1 MLFVCGKPSEQP
13 IIREMIE
20 RLIPVPIERI
30 QFARGF
36 KAGNWYPFS
45 DDGDSAIRD
54 AKTVT
59 CVGAALERA
68 MSESMVLN
76 WKLTNVPRASVRN
89 MWGVMPIRGAEFD
102 CTILGSDQD
111 ESAEVVINVTNRIG
125 RKMFDGVSCEPEPVY
140 RLMWVH
146 GGKDQTTVRIVFDRV
161 SQEIGGADSITI
173 RTVTDMQTGDDLTG
187 QVFLNL
193 YPLLHEQEPWQ
204 DTGELDLS

>member
-1 MLFVCGKPSEQP
+1 
-13 IIREMIE
+13 
-20 RLIPVPIERI
+20 
-30 QFARGF
+30 
-36 KAGNWYPFS
+36 
-45 DDGDSAIRD
+45 
-54 AKTVT
+54 
-59 CVGAALERA
+59 
-68 MSESMVLN
+68 
-76 WKLTNVPRASVRN
+76 

-102 CTILGSDQD
+102 CTILGADQY
-111 ESAEVVINVTNRIG
+111 ESEEVVMNVTNRIG

-187 QVFLNL
+187 QVFLSL